1 MLCISKNKAVLAA
14 GVVAFAGIATLA
26 WAAQDRYTLKALNGI
41 SFAEIKGYDTW
52 PTVSVSQVEDGIKVI
67 VGNPALIAAY
77 KSGIPNNGKPFPDG
91 VKFVKIEWSQKKNP
105 ESPYYVMVPD
115 KLMSVSLIEKDS
127 KRFPDTSGWGYAQ
140 FLYDTKTKSFKS
152 FGVNKSFGKDICYS
166 CHTAVAK
173 KDYIFTAYSER

>member
-1 MLCISKNKAVLAA
+1 MFRVFKGKTIVAAAAVS
-14 GVVAFAGIATLA
+14 FAGLATLA

-41 SFAEIKGYDTW
+41 SFAEIKGYESW
-52 PTVSVSQVEDGIKVI
+52 QTVSVSQVEDGLKVI
-67 VGNPALIAAY
+67 VGNPSLIDAY
-77 KSGIPNNGKPFPDG
+77 KSGIPGNGKPFPDG
-91 VKFVKIEWSQKKNP
+91 VKFVKIEWSQRKNP
-105 ESPYYVMVPD
+105 ESPYFVKIPD

-140 FLYDTKTKSFKS
+140 FLYDAKSKSFKS
-152 FGVNKSFGKDICYS
+152 FGATKSFGKDVCYS